1 MRVQTSMT
9 VQKSLIGLVLGL
21 LLSPALLAAPSAE
34 YWRYWDTS
42 SEGNYRTIDHSA
54 WSSILS
60 RYVVTQHT
68 SGINR
73 FRYGDVSKDDRKR
86 LQSYIDAMAAVDP
99 RTYRK
104 LEQKAYWMNFYNA
117 LVVNLVVQHYPIKSV
132 QDIKGKGF
140 SKGPWDTPLVTVA
153 QQELSLNDIE
163 HRILRPIWKDHK
175 IHFGL
180 ACASLGC
187 PSLQAQAFTAQNHA
201 KLLKKTGQE
210 FVNHD
215 RGVSL
220 SKGKLEASSIFDWY
234 QKDFAKSEKSLLKVF
249 AHYSDDRQALYLLGF
264 SGDIKFRH
272 DWALNGP

>member
-1 MRVQTSMT
+1 MKTQRI
-9 VQKSLIGLVLGL
+9 LIGLVLGL
-21 LLSPALLAAPSAE
+21 LFSPALLAAPAAK
-34 YWRYWDTS
+34 YWSYWDTS
-42 SEGNYRTIDHSA
+42 DERNYRTVDHKA
-54 WSSILS
+54 WDKLLKT
-60 RYVVTQHT
+60 YVVTGHA

-73 FRYGDVSKDDRKR
+73 FRYADVSRKDRKH
-86 LQSYIDAMAAVDP
+86 LESYLKSMAAVDP
-99 RTYRK
+99 RQYRK
-104 LEQKAYWMNFYNA
+104 LGQKAYWMNLYNA
-117 LVVNLVVQHYPIKSV
+117 LVVDLVLENYPIKSV
-132 QDIKGKGF
+132 QDIDGKGF
-140 SKGPWDTPLVTVA
+140 SKGPWETKVVTVA
-153 QQELSLNDIE
+153 GEKLSLNDIE

-187 PSLQAQAFTAQNHA
+187 PNLQAQAFTAQNHA
-201 KLLKKTGQE
+201 KLLKQTGRE

-264 SGDIKFRH
+264 SGRINFRH
-272 DWALNGP
+272 DWALNAP